1 MNAPLAPRPRARV
14 LIVDDTPAQQ
24 CPLTQLL
31 AAQNYTMLL
40 APSGADA
47 LQFMTLNLPDI
58 VLLNA
63 QKPGIDGY
71 TLCRHIKAHPRL
83 CAIPVIFIS
92 ANDRSWDKAQAF
104 AAGAADFVT
113 HPIAAP
119 EVLTR
124 LETQLTLS
132 SLRQQLE
139 QRSQKSSAELRQAT
153 EALHES
159 RVLLK
164 TIIDSSTAI
173 IYVKDLDGRYLLV
186 NHRFQQLFGG
196 TSGDMRG
203 RSDEDIFPPEMA
215 QALAEFDR
223 QVIATGLNI
232 ECEEVRL
239 HGGIPHTYTSVKS
252 ALRDS
257 NGHIHA
263 VCTMATDI
271 TERVREETIL
281 CELNAMLESRL
292 SQRLPEYAPQA
303 PYTG

>member
-14 LIVDDTPAQQ
+14 LIVDDAPAHQS
-24 CPLTQLL
+24 PLMQLL
-31 AAQNYTMLL
+31 GTQNYTVLL
-40 APSGADA
+40 APDGAAA
-47 LQFMTLNLPDI
+47 LQFMALNLPSI
-58 VLLNA
+58 VLINA

-71 TLCRHIKAHPRL
+71 ALCRHIKAHPRL
-83 CAIPVIFIS
+83 CTVPVIFID
-92 ANDRSWDKAQAF
+92 ANDSSWDKVQAF
-104 AAGAADFVT
+104 AAGAVDFVA

-139 QRSQKSSAELRQAT
+139 QRNQECSAELRHAT

-173 IYVKDLDGRYLLV
+173 IYVKDLEGRYLLV

-196 TSGDMRG
+196 AIDDMRG
-203 RSDEDIFPPEMA
+203 RSDQDIFPPEMA
-215 QALAEFDR
+215 QALGEFDR
-223 QVIATGLNI
+223 QVIATGLSI

-239 HGGIPHTYTSVKS
+239 HGGMPHTYTSVKS

-257 NGHIHA
+257 SGKIHA

-271 TERVREETIL
+271 TERVREEAIL

-292 SQRLPEYAPQA
+292 SQRLPEYMPQA
-303 PYTG
+303 P

>member
-1 MNAPLAPRPRARV
+1 V
-14 LIVDDTPAQQ
+14 LIVDDTPAHQ

-31 AAQNYTMLL
+31 AAQNYTVLL
-40 APSGADA
+40 APSGAAA
-47 LQFMTLNLPDI
+47 LQLMALNLPDI

-63 QKPGIDGY
+63 HKPRIDGY
-71 TLCRHIKAHPRL
+71 ALCRHIKAHPRL
-83 CAIPVIFIS
+83 CAVPVIFIS
-92 ANDRSWDKAQAF
+92 ANDSSWDRGQAF
-104 AAGAADFVT
+104 AAGAVDFVA

-139 QRSQKSSAELRQAT
+139 QRSQERSAELREAK

-173 IYVKDLDGRYLLV
+173 IYVKDLNGRYLLV
-186 NHRFQQLFGG
+186 NHRFRQLFGG
-196 TSGDMRG
+196 ASGDMHG
-203 RSDEDIFPPEMA
+203 LSDEDIFPPEMA

-223 QVIATGLNI
+223 QVIATGISI

-239 HGGIPHTYTSVKS
+239 HNGMPHTYTSVKS

-271 TERVREETIL
+271 TERVREEAIL

-292 SQRLPEYAPQA
+292 SQRLPEYTPQA
-303 PYTG
+303 P